1 MDIRNI
7 INESID
13 KAFQELKE
21 NKDNYK
27 INQDII
33 NSSNLLLIIRNKKN
47 DKYWGSKFLIGDF
60 SKKGFIKAVDRL
72 IKEAIEEL
80 RA

>member
-1 MDIRNI
+1 MLKKKEKKAVFMDIRNI

-33 NSSNLLLIIRNKKN
+33 NSSNLLLIIRNKKI
-47 DKYWGSKFLIGDF
+47 KSLTALFL
-60 SKKGFIKAVDRL
+60 FIK
-72 IKEAIEEL
+72 III
-80 RA
+80 